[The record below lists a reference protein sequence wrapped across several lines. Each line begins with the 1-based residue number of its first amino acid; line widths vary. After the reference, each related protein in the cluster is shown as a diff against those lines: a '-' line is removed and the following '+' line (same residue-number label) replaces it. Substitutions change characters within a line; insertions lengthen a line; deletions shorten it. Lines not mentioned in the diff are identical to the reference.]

1 MSKFDA
7 LDLAWMEECTN
18 MELEELQREINLFLA
33 IIDRTKNKDMD
44 AIRLFEIASKVL
56 EEKLK

>member
-1 MSKFDA
+1 MNKFDA
-7 LDLAWMEECTN
+7 LDLAWLEECNN